1 MKDELSNKI
10 ICQEA
15 GSGMCNFQ
23 TCTEKKKYKK
33 VNSTESRNGG
43 EINNQRQSMVNR
55 NKNHVTEVIS
65 NMLI

>member
-1 MKDELSNKI
+1 MNSQTRLSAKRLEVECVI
-10 ICQEA
+10 SKHVQK
-15 GSGMCNFQ
+15 
-23 TCTEKKKYKK
+23 KKKYKK

-43 EINNQRQSMVNR
+43 EIKNQRQSMVNR

>member
-1 MKDELSNKI
+1 MYR
-10 ICQEA
+10 
-15 GSGMCNFQ
+15 
-23 TCTEKKKYKK
+23 KKKYKK

-43 EINNQRQSMVNR
+43 EIKNQRQSMVNR